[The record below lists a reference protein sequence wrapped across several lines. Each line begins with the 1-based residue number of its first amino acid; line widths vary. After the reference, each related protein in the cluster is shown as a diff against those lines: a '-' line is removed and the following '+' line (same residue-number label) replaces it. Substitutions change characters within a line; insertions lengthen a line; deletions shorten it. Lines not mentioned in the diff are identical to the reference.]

1 MNSSR
6 ERAGKGEGRLC
17 GSSRPIWALTA
28 LHIPLMASL
37 FAGKV
42 LLVNNRDRDEVE
54 TERELCLVLEN
65 RVVLLYFGAAE
76 CPRCRRFVPRL
87 KDFFVRLTDEF
98 YVERASQL
106 CLVYVSRDA
115 TAQQEEAFLKSM
127 PKRELELRFEV
138 SEVPRV
144 VVLKPNGDVIVGNA
158 VDEIT
163 RMGPACFQNWQE
175 AAELVDRNFRL
186 AEDFD
191 DCARRSI
198 TDPLR
203 RLKYK
208 LGKGEESRSEEQKE
222 EGDESS

>member
-1 MNSSR
+1 
-6 ERAGKGEGRLC
+6 
-17 GSSRPIWALTA
+17 
-28 LHIPLMASL
+28 MAAL

-42 LLVNNRDRDEVE
+42 LIVNNRDRDEVE
-54 TERELCLVLEN
+54 TERELGLVLEN
-65 RVVLLYFGAAE
+65 RVMLLYFGAAE
-76 CPRCRRFVPRL
+76 CPRCRSFAPRL

-98 YVERASQL
+98 YVERASQV

-115 TAQQEEAFLKSM
+115 TEQQEEAFLKSM
-127 PKRELELRFEV
+127 PKRWLSLRFGDEFKRELELRFEV

-163 RMGPACFQNWQE
+163 SMGPACFQNWQE

-208 LGKGEESRSEEQKE
+208 LGKREKSGSEEQKE
-222 EGDESS
+222 DGVESL